1 MPTKQTGEP
10 KAAVSK
16 VRGFLEALGR
26 WPFDLLTSLARR
38 LWRSGLWLPACLLV
52 ATALVIWGFARLN
65 GFASNAVAEAAGILI
80 SIPVTVL
87 IVEAILDRRR
97 DRQWAQVREQTA
109 SRTGP
114 LPKDAA
120 SEVHSGLR
128 AEDSRRIPHPWTT
141 HRGELPTGLRAIAAA
156 LRAREDEPEPDPA
169 MIGLLRPGAAAA
181 LPACG
186 DGRPH
191 VRQRR
196 P

>member
-1 MPTKQTGEP
+1 MPTEQTGEP

-114 LPKDAA
+114 LPK
-120 SEVHSGLR
+120 
-128 AEDSRRIPHPWTT
+128 TQ
-141 HRGELPTGLRAIAAA
+141 
-156 LRAREDEPEPDPA
+156 RARFIRACEPRTA
-169 MIGLLRPGAAAA
+169 GASLTRGQRTGARCR
-181 LPACG
+181 PACA
-186 DGRPH
+186 RL
-191 VRQRR
+191 RR
-196 P
+196 RSAPAKTSPSRTRR